1 MEDQKHTAES
11 IMELINSLPIM
22 ERIKLHDLFK
32 GVQSSSSDM
41 EEYLTEQRFSG
52 GRVCPICGGT
62 HVQRNGKRK
71 NGAQKFICKDCGKT
85 FSIRKNTI
93 FNGTRKSLSVWRE
106 YMSCMAEGL
115 TIDQSAE
122 RCGITHYTSFIWR
135 HKILDALGEC
145 SRDTELSGIVEADE
159 TFMPLSFKGDRSLFS
174 KGEVERQ
181 ARVRGG
187 ENHKRGLSD
196 ELVCIPC
203 AIDRKG
209 NAVSRVAKLGKCSTK
224 AVREVLGGHVNH
236 EATLCT
242 DEEASYRKFAK
253 ENGNALVQIKGGKGT
268 VKGIYHIQHLNAYHS
283 NLKNFIGQFK
293 GISSKYLNNYLV
305 WNNEVERRKNGF
317 AEKAVAVLQQV
328 ASAIFEETCSAL
340 FLRPAV
346 PLLVKNQ
353 S

>member
-1 MEDQKHTAES
+1 
-11 IMELINSLPIM
+11 
-22 ERIKLHDLFK
+22 
-32 GVQSSSSDM
+32 
-41 EEYLTEQRFSG
+41 
-52 GRVCPICGGT
+52 
-62 HVQRNGKRK
+62 
-71 NGAQKFICKDCGKT
+71 
-85 FSIRKNTI
+85 
-93 FNGTRKSLSVWRE
+93 
-106 YMSCMAEGL
+106 MAEGL

-135 HKILDALGEC
+135 HKILDALGES

-283 NLKNFIGQFK
+283 NLKNYIGQFK

>member
-32 GVQSSSSDM
+32 GVQTASSDM

-62 HVQRNGKRK
+62 HVQRNGRRK

-196 ELVCIPC
+196 ELVCIP
-203 AIDRKG
+203 
-209 NAVSRVAKLGKCSTK
+209 
-224 AVREVLGGHVNH
+224 
-236 EATLCT
+236 
-242 DEEASYRKFAK
+242 
-253 ENGNALVQIKGGKGT
+253 
-268 VKGIYHIQHLNAYHS
+268 
-283 NLKNFIGQFK
+283 
-293 GISSKYLNNYLV
+293 
-305 WNNEVERRKNGF
+305 
-317 AEKAVAVLQQV
+317 
-328 ASAIFEETCSAL
+328 
-340 FLRPAV
+340 
-346 PLLVKNQ
+346 
-353 S
+353 

>member
-32 GVQSSSSDM
+32 GVQTASSDM
-41 EEYLTEQRFSG
+41 EEYLTEQRFSD

-145 SRDTELSGIVEADE
+145 SRKS
-159 TFMPLSFKGDRSLFS
+159 
-174 KGEVERQ
+174 
-181 ARVRGG
+181 
-187 ENHKRGLSD
+187 
-196 ELVCIPC
+196 
-203 AIDRKG
+203 
-209 NAVSRVAKLGKCSTK
+209 
-224 AVREVLGGHVNH
+224 VLNQ
-236 EATLCT
+236 T
-242 DEEASYRKFAK
+242 R
-253 ENGNALVQIKGGKGT
+253 ALVFTFYFPKAPRTNTLTRSHVYTFTNTFSHGLYSDHRLFHHLLFDGKLYF
-268 VKGIYHIQHLNAYHS
+268 IYCPQ
-283 NLKNFIGQFK
+283 
-293 GISSKYLNNYLV
+293 
-305 WNNEVERRKNGF
+305 
-317 AEKAVAVLQQV
+317 VL
-328 ASAIFEETCSAL
+328 
-340 FLRPAV
+340 
-346 PLLVKNQ
+346 
-353 S
+353 